1 MDRIADI
8 SMIFK
13 SLIIYFLLPS
23 SYYSILDSCPDLIP
37 SQCLGTLSLHV
48 HYLALLFQQR
58 QVKTMRFLSH
68 VCILTM
74 FYYNPFTLSEQRNN
88 IQPEECIILILKR

>member
-37 SQCLGTLSLHV
+37 SQCMFRYPQSSCPLPSIVISTEAGKNTGKADNGLTTKYNIKFRGS
-48 HYLALLFQQR
+48 
-58 QVKTMRFLSH
+58 
-68 VCILTM
+68 LTM
-74 FYYNPFTLSEQRNN
+74 FVY
-88 IQPEECIILILKR
+88 